1 MNDSYNDIINLPHHQ
16 SETRPHMDPGDRA
29 AQFAPFA
36 AVTAHGAVIRETER
50 LTEDRIYLEESDTA
64 LLNERIRFI
73 SENISSRP
81 FVRVTYF
88 LPDEKKSG
96 GAYIDA
102 QGRAKKIDAYER
114 KLILT
119 DGTKIPLDDIIRI
132 EGEIPDIP
140 GD

>member
-1 MNDSYNDIINLPHHQ
+1 
-16 SETRPHMDPGDRA
+16 MDPGDRA

-50 LTEDRIYLEESDTA
+50 LTEDRIFLEESDTA
-64 LLNERIRFI
+64 LLNERICFI

-81 FVRVTYF
+81 FVCVTYF

-102 QGRAKKIDAYER
+102 QGRAKKLDAYER